1 MSMLH
6 PQNIRGRLVLI
17 LFVAAALAL
26 AAAGGGLLLA
36 QRLSLEQRAR
46 AFIEPYA
53 QLISVGAEAA
63 VAFGDSARAQE
74 ILDTLRKNTQILQAQ
89 IVMPDGRVL
98 ARHGAPRQ
106 QRVLSPVEEPVTLRL
121 LPDADAAEFVTLL
134 KEGARLE
141 MVMSLSELKRQTH
154 ETLLAF
160 GASVLVL
167 LTAVTLGV
175 LWALQRSIGRPI
187 AQLVEA
193 VAQVRSQAD
202 YSRRVPAEGADEVG
216 RLGQAFNA
224 MMEALQQRDAALRR
238 QQDALERAVQERT
251 EELRIARDAAEA
263 ANLAKSAFLANMS
276 HEIRTPM
283 NAIIG
288 MSALALHAELGPK
301 QRNYIEKVHISAE
314 SLMNIINDI
323 LDFSKIEAG
332 KLEIESVDFDLRDVM
347 ENLTSVIGMK
357 ADEKGLELLYAED
370 SDVPL
375 HLVGDP
381 VRLGQV
387 LLNLGNNAVK
397 FTDRGE
403 VQVSVG
409 VVERGPDWARL
420 RFEVRDTGMG
430 ISAEQQQR
438 LFRPFEQAD
447 ASTSRRF
454 GGTGLGLTISRQL
467 VRLMGGELDVDS
479 ALGQGSRF
487 FFTLQF
493 ALQAVL
499 EDADPAHSRLFAGRR
514 ALVVDDN
521 EVARGLLAEMLG
533 QLGVQVDEAASGTD
547 AIALAAHADARGT
560 PFDLVIIDWKMPGM
574 DGIECAR
581 RIIGQAQS
589 GRTQPAIV
597 LLTAFSLEE
606 ARNAIE
612 ARGVRVTG
620 LLAKPVTRSALFK
633 ACTEAMGRA
642 APHPRHAA
650 REESSADHR
659 SRIRGARVLLVEDNE
674 INRELALVLLTEA
687 GVQVDV
693 AGDGDEALRML
704 HAARYD
710 GVLMD
715 CQMPRMDGF
724 EATRRLRQQAQWRD
738 LPVIAMT
745 ANAMVG
751 DREKALAAGMNDHIA
766 KPIDVDDMFAKLA
779 RWIEPHGGS
788 RPLERR
794 MH

>member
-1 MSMLH
+1 MSMLR

-17 LFVAAALAL
+17 LFVASALAL
-26 AAAGGGLLLA
+26 AASGGGLLLA

-46 AFIEPYA
+46 TFIEPYA

-74 ILDTLRKNTQILQAQ
+74 ILDTLSKNTQILQAQ

-98 ARHGAPRQ
+98 ARHG
-106 QRVLSPVEEPVTLRL
+106 SPLQKPVWPPVDEPVALRL

-202 YSRRVPAEGADEVG
+202 YSRRVPAEGDDEVG

-238 QQDALERAVQERT
+238 QQDELERAVQERT

-288 MSALALHAELGPK
+288 MSALALHAELGAK

-347 ENLTSVIGMK
+347 ENLTSVLGMK

-403 VQVSVG
+403 VQVSVR
-409 VVERGPDWARL
+409 VVERGPDWASL

-438 LFRPFEQAD
+438 LFLPFEQAD

-454 GGTGLGLTISRQL
+454 GGTGLGLAISRQL
-467 VRLMGGELDVDS
+467 VRLMGGELDVAS
-479 ALGQGSRF
+479 GLGQGSRF
-487 FFTLQF
+487 FFTLRF

-499 EDADPAHSRLFAGRR
+499 EDADSAHSRLFTGRR

-521 EVARGLLAEMLG
+521 EVARGLLAEMLR
-533 QLGVQVDEAASGTD
+533 QLGVQVDEAANGAD
-547 AIALAAHADARGT
+547 AVALAAHADVRGR
-560 PFDLVIIDWKMPGM
+560 PCDLVVIDWKMPGM

-581 RIIGQAQS
+581 QIIGQAQS

-597 LLTAFSLEE
+597 LLTAFSVEE

-612 ARGVRVTG
+612 ARSVRVTG
-620 LLAKPVTRSALFK
+620 VLAKPVTRSALFK
-633 ACTEAMGRA
+633 ACTEAMGQA
-642 APHPRHAA
+642 VPHPRHAA
-650 REESSADHR
+650 WEEASSDHR

-693 AGDGDEALRML
+693 AGDGHEALQML

-724 EATRRLRQQAQWRD
+724 EATRRLRQQTQWRD

-751 DREKALAAGMNDHIA
+751 DRERALAAGMNDHIA

-794 MH
+794 MR

>member
-1 MSMLH
+1 MSMLR

-17 LFVAAALAL
+17 LFVASALAL
-26 AAAGGGLLLA
+26 AASGGGLLLA

-98 ARHGAPRQ
+98 ARHGAPLQ
-106 QRVLSPVEEPVTLRL
+106 KPVWPPVDEPVALRL

-238 QQDALERAVQERT
+238 QQDELERAVQERT

-347 ENLTSVIGMK
+347 ENLTSVLGMK

-375 HLVGDP
+375 HLIGDP

-403 VQVSVG
+403 VQVSVR
-409 VVERGPDWARL
+409 VIERGPDWASL

-438 LFRPFEQAD
+438 LFLPFEQAD

-454 GGTGLGLTISRQL
+454 GGTGLGLAISRQL
-467 VRLMGGELDVDS
+467 VRLMGGELDVAS

-487 FFTLQF
+487 FFTLRF
-493 ALQAVL
+493 ELQDVL
-499 EDADPAHSRLFAGRR
+499 EDDDPAHARLFPGRR

-521 EVARGLLAEMLG
+521 EVARGLLAEMLR
-533 QLGVQVDEAASGTD
+533 QLGLQVDEAANGAD
-547 AIALAAHADARGT
+547 AIALAAHADARGRT
-560 PFDLVIIDWKMPGM
+560 CDLVVIDWKMPGM

-581 RIIGQAQS
+581 QIIGQAQS

-597 LLTAFSLEE
+597 LLTAFSVEE

-620 LLAKPVTRSALFK
+620 VLAKPVTRSALFK
-633 ACTEAMGRA
+633 ACTEAMGQA
-642 APHPRHAA
+642 VPHPRHAA
-650 REESSADHR
+650 REEASTDHR

-693 AGDGDEALRML
+693 AGDGHEALRML

-724 EATRRLRQQAQWRD
+724 
-738 LPVIAMT
+738 
-745 ANAMVG
+745 
-751 DREKALAAGMNDHIA
+751 
-766 KPIDVDDMFAKLA
+766 
-779 RWIEPHGGS
+779 
-788 RPLERR
+788 
-794 MH
+794 